1 MHRRRLIA
9 LICALV
15 AALFFGGSVVLIATG
30 NLCITSAAR
39 PDDAFEGA
47 IPYHAASTDADGD
60 GIDDQTDILEGARAY
75 VETRPRYRSAYYA
88 MGRPDDGCGVCTDV
102 VAQAALAA
110 GYDLQALMARDIA
123 RDPQA
128 YGITEPDPAI
138 DFRRVVNQHTF
149 FERHAVSL
157 TCDVEDLSAWQ
168 GGDIAVF
175 SDHVGIVS
183 NRRDADG
190 VPYLIHH
197 EGLFQLAYE
206 DDGLAKRANDI
217 VGHYR
222 IDARIAN

>member
-9 LICALV
+9 LICAIV
-15 AALFFGGSVVLIATG
+15 AVLFFGTSVVLIATG

-39 PDDAFEGA
+39 PDDAFKGA
-47 IPYHAASTDADGD
+47 IPRHAASTDEDGD

-75 VETRPRYRSAYYA
+75 VEMRPRYRSAYYA
-88 MGRPDDGCGVCTDV
+88 AGHPNDGCGVCTDV
-102 VAQAALAA
+102 VAQALRTA
-110 GYDLQALMARDIA
+110 GYDLKALMARDIA
-123 RDPQA
+123 HNPQA

-157 TCDVEDLSAWQ
+157 TCDVEDLTAWQ

-197 EGLFQLAYE
+197 EGPFQLAYE
-206 DDGLAKRANDI
+206 DDGLARRANDI